1 MTNDPLLPQV
11 KAALEAGHTEEALN
25 ISRKRNTRDTNDAD
39 LHLEWADI
47 LEELVAPEDVIFE
60 LNLAVRDDPDR
71 VSTYERLAEVYL
83 DQGQP
88 QRAAR
93 VFTRLVEK
101 FPDEPQHYEALGDAL
116 KEARQFEKAREVYE
130 AALKRTGDSRFN
142 GFIKELSFLEKPESY
157 YNGASSERIGQI
169 APARHNLITFTTLF
183 ASREGVYARQWVSPT
198 GESGYT
204 PIQEPLTVGV
214 AENHLLGNYTIGAYP
229 VRLDNSVNY
238 IAFDFD
244 VAKFAVAKAI
254 SSEKLWNAVMNK
266 VHAAACKLIDVAAA
280 NEVPIYMEDSGFK
293 GRHCWIFCE
302 SPIPAGVAKKF
313 GDLLIA
319 QVAPLPNEVTVEVF
333 PKQTSVKKGGL
344 GNLIKLP
351 LGIHKRTGKRSLFI
365 QPDGSQYD
373 DQLSFLES
381 VTKASKRTIYGF
393 IQRISS
399 GLSPATTLRHTEVTE
414 QPPFDIDLEE
424 ERSSEPRPGF
434 KQTYEPPYE
443 IDSDAEFQQLML
455 KCPTL
460 RFIVDKVNQTSMLSK
475 EETLV
480 LIYSLGHMK
489 HGPEAVNTIFQRC
502 MNADPSLFLKS
513 RLKGNPISCPKI
525 KARIPDVTANV
536 PCDCSFDMSV
546 NLYPTPIIH
555 LRSLGGMKSS
565 ETPLGLTVDS
575 LQFQNLIQDYVKLR
589 KQLRETQLLLK
600 RYEENLRT
608 FFEDAGVDSVET
620 PIGELRFQKKETG
633 EISFVLE
640 I

>member
-1 MTNDPLLPQV
+1 MDSILSRSR
-11 KAALEAGHTEEALN
+11 AALDGGLSEEALN
-25 ISRKRNTRDTNDAD
+25 IAQSRNTRDIADAD

-47 LEELVAPEDVIFE
+47 LEELVLPDEVIFE
-60 LNLAVRDDPDR
+60 LNLALRDDPDR
-71 VSTYERLAEVYL
+71 VSTYERLSEVYL

-93 VFTRLVEK
+93 VLGKLVETH
-101 FPDEPQHYEALGDAL
+101 PDASQHYEALGAAL
-116 KEARQFEKAREVYE
+116 KEARQFGKAREVYE
-130 AALKRTGDSRFN
+130 AALKRTGDTRFN
-142 GFIKELSFLEKPESY
+142 GFIKELSFLEKPASAY
-157 YNGASSERIGQI
+157 HAASSEHLGQL
-169 APARHNLITFTTLF
+169 APAKHNLITFTTLF

-204 PIQEPLTVGV
+204 PIQEPLTVTV
-214 AENHLLGNYTIGAYP
+214 AENHLFGNYTVGAYP

-266 VHAAACKLIDVAAA
+266 VHSAACKLIDIASA
-280 NEVPIYMEDSGFK
+280 NEIPIYMEDSGFK

-302 SPIPAGVAKKF
+302 SPIPAGVAKKC
-313 GDLLIA
+313 GDLLVA
-319 QVAPLPNEVTVEVF
+319 QITPLHNEVTVEVF
-333 PKQTSVKKGGL
+333 PKQTSVKKGGF

-373 DQLSFLES
+373 DQLNFLES
-381 VTKASKRTIYGF
+381 VTKASKRQIYGF
-393 IQRISS
+393 IQRMSS
-399 GLSPATTLRHTEVTE
+399 GLSPTTTAPRTEVTD
-414 QPPFDIDLEE
+414 QPPFDIDTED
-424 ERSSEPRPGF
+424 ERPSEPRPGF

-443 IDSDAEFQQLML
+443 IDSDSEFQQLML

-460 RFIVDKVNQTSMLSK
+460 RFIVDKVNQTSILSK

-480 LIYSLGHMK
+480 LIHSLGHMK

-502 MNADPSLFLKS
+502 SNADPSLFLKS

-525 KARIPDVTANV
+525 KARIPDVTTNV
-536 PCDCSFDMSV
+536 PCNCSFDMSV

-608 FFEDAGVDSVET
+608 FFENAGVDSVQT
-620 PIGELRFQKKETG
+620 PIGALKFQRKETG

>member
-1 MTNDPLLPQV
+1 MINDPTLSQV
-11 KAALEAGHTEEALN
+11 RAALDAGLTDEALN
-25 ISRKRNTRDTNDAD
+25 TAKARQTRDTVNPD
-39 LHLEWADI
+39 LHLNWADI
-47 LEELVAPEDVIFE
+47 LEELVLPDDVIFE
-60 LNLAVRDDPDR
+60 LNLALRDDPDR
-71 VSTYERLAEVYL
+71 ASTYERLSEVYL

-93 VFTRLVEK
+93 VLTRLVEK
-101 FPDEPQHYEALGDAL
+101 QPDDPQHYEAQASAL

-130 AALKRTGDSRFN
+130 TALKRTGDSRFN
-142 GFIKELSFLEKPESY
+142 GFIKELSFLEKPE
-157 YNGASSERIGQI
+157 AAHHRVSSENLGQI
-169 APARHNLITFTTLF
+169 EPARHNLITFTTLF

-204 PIQEPLTVGV
+204 PIQEPLTVTV
-214 AENHLLGNYTIGAYP
+214 AENHILGNYTIGAYP
-229 VRLDNSVNY
+229 VRLDNTVNY

-266 VHAAACKLIDVAAA
+266 VHSAACKLVDVSAA
-280 NEVPIYMEDSGFK
+280 NELPIYMEDSGFK

-302 SPIPAGVAKKF
+302 RAVPAGVAKKF
-313 GDLLIA
+313 ADLLVA
-319 QVAPLPNEVTVEVF
+319 QILHLPSEVTVEVF
-333 PKQTSVKKGGL
+333 PKQTTVKRGGL

-365 QPDGSQYD
+365 QPDGTPYE
-373 DQLSFLES
+373 DQLNFLES
-381 VTKASKRTIYGF
+381 VNKASRRTVYGL
-393 IQRISS
+393 IQRISAGVS
-399 GLSPATTLRHTEVTE
+399 SPVMVE
-414 QPPFDIDLEE
+414 QNECDDAPPFDIGAED
-424 ERSSEPRPGF
+424 RPIAPAQNY
-434 KQTYEPPYE
+434 KHTYEPSYD

-460 RFIVDKVNQTSMLSK
+460 KSIVDKVNQTSMLSK

-480 LIYSLGHMK
+480 LIHSLGHMK

-513 RLKGNPISCPKI
+513 QLKGNPISCPKI
-525 KARIPDVTANV
+525 KARVPEIATHV
-536 PCDCSFDMSV
+536 PCDCAFDMSV

-555 LRSLGGMKSS
+555 LRNMQGAGRS

-575 LQFQNLIQDYVKLR
+575 LQFQNLVQDYLKLR
-589 KQLRETQLLLK
+589 KQLRETQLILK
-600 RYEENLRT
+600 KYEENLRN
-608 FFEDAGVDSVET
+608 FFEEAGVDCVET
-620 PIGELRFQKKETG
+620 PVGQLRRQNKETG
-633 EISFVLE
+633 EIAFVLE